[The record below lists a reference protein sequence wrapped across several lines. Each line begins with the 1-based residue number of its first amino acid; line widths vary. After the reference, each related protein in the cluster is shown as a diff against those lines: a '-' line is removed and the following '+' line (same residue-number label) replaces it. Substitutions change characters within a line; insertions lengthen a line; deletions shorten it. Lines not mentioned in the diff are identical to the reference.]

1 MQYSISSI
9 SNTKPVSKILRKEVL
24 LVRFLTW
31 GVIGAAIL
39 GVARGLQ
46 NGTLQQFTKN
56 ISNKLNL
63 QNTQQM
69 MQPLQQMA
77 QPLQQMT
84 QPLQQMNQSSQ
95 QSQQQ
100 TNQSSQQMMQPL
112 QAVANNL
119 TGNSSKK

>member
-1 MQYSISSI
+1 M
-9 SNTKPVSKILRKEVL
+9 K
-24 LVRFLTW
+24 FLTW

-46 NGTLQQFTKN
+46 NGTFQQFTKN

-63 QNTQQM
+63 QNGQQM

-95 QSQQQ
+95 QTKQPQQQ
-100 TNQSSQQMMQPL
+100 SNQSSQQMKQPL

-119 TGNSSKK
+119 TGNSTK

>member
-1 MQYSISSI
+1 M
-9 SNTKPVSKILRKEVL
+9 K
-24 LVRFLTW
+24 FLTW
-31 GVIGAAIL
+31 GAIGAAIF

-63 QNTQQM
+63 QNAQQM

-77 QPLQQMT
+77 QPLQQMA

-95 QSQQQ
+95 QTKQSQQQ
-100 TNQSSQQMMQPL
+100 TNQSSQQMTKPL

-119 TGNSSKK
+119 TGNSSK

>member
-1 MQYSISSI
+1 M
-9 SNTKPVSKILRKEVL
+9 
-24 LVRFLTW
+24 RFFTW

-69 MQPLQQMA
+69 MQPLQQMT

-84 QPLQQMNQSSQ
+84 QPLQQMNQS
-95 QSQQQ
+95 QQQ
-100 TNQSSQQMMQPL
+100 INQSSQQMKQPL
-112 QAVANNL
+112 QVVANNL
-119 TGNSSKK
+119 TGNSSK

>member
-1 MQYSISSI
+1 
-9 SNTKPVSKILRKEVL
+9 
-24 LVRFLTW
+24 VRFITW

-84 QPLQQMNQSSQ
+84 QPLQQMNQS
-95 QSQQQ
+95 QQQ
-100 TNQSSQQMMQPL
+100 TNQSSQQMKQPL

-119 TGNSSKK
+119 TGNSSK

>member
-1 MQYSISSI
+1 M
-9 SNTKPVSKILRKEVL
+9 
-24 LVRFLTW
+24 RFITW
-31 GVIGAAIL
+31 DVIGAAIL

-69 MQPLQQMA
+69 MQPLEMA

-84 QPLQQMNQSSQ
+84 QPLQQIN

-100 TNQSSQQMMQPL
+100 INQSSQQMKQPL
-112 QAVANNL
+112 QVVANNL
-119 TGNSSKK
+119 AGNSSK

>member
-1 MQYSISSI
+1 M
-9 SNTKPVSKILRKEVL
+9 
-24 LVRFLTW
+24 RFITW

-84 QPLQQMNQSSQ
+84 QPLQQMNQS
-95 QSQQQ
+95 QQQ
-100 TNQSSQQMMQPL
+100 TNQSSQQMKQPL

-119 TGNSSKK
+119 TGNSSK

>member
-1 MQYSISSI
+1 M
-9 SNTKPVSKILRKEVL
+9 K
-24 LVRFLTW
+24 FLTW
-31 GVIGAAIL
+31 GAIGAAIF

-63 QNTQQM
+63 QNAQQM
-69 MQPLQQMA
+69 M

-95 QSQQQ
+95 QTKQPQQQ
-100 TNQSSQQMMQPL
+100 TNQSSQQMTQPL

-119 TGNSSKK
+119 TGNSSKQ

>member
-1 MQYSISSI
+1 M
-9 SNTKPVSKILRKEVL
+9 
-24 LVRFLTW
+24 RFITW

-84 QPLQQMNQSSQ
+84 QPLQQMK

-100 TNQSSQQMMQPL
+100 TNQSSQQMKQPL

-119 TGNSSKK
+119 TGNSSK

>member
-1 MQYSISSI
+1 M
-9 SNTKPVSKILRKEVL
+9 K
-24 LVRFLTW
+24 FLTW
-31 GVIGAAIL
+31 GLIGAVIL

-46 NGTLQQFTKN
+46 NGNLQQFTKN

-63 QNTQQM
+63 QNAQQM

-95 QSQQQ
+95 QSKQPQQQ
-100 TNQSSQQMMQPL
+100 ANQSSQQMNQSL
-112 QAVANNL
+112 QNAAVNAS
-119 TGNSSKK
+119 TGNSSK

>member
-1 MQYSISSI
+1 M
-9 SNTKPVSKILRKEVL
+9 K
-24 LVRFLTW
+24 FLTW
-31 GVIGAAIL
+31 GVIGTAIL

-56 ISNKLNL
+56 LSNKLNL
-63 QNTQQM
+63 QNAQQM

-77 QPLQQMT
+77 QPMQQMT
-84 QPLQQMNQSSQ
+84 QPLQKIN

-100 TNQSSQQMMQPL
+100 KNQSSQQMKQPL

-119 TGNSSKK
+119 TGNSTK

>member
-1 MQYSISSI
+1 M
-9 SNTKPVSKILRKEVL
+9 K
-24 LVRFLTW
+24 FLTW
-31 GVIGAAIL
+31 GAIGAAIF

-63 QNTQQM
+63 QNAQQM
-69 MQPLQQMA
+69 M

-95 QSQQQ
+95 QTKQPQQQ
-100 TNQSSQQMMQPL
+100 TNQFSQQMTQPL
-112 QAVANNL
+112 QAVTNNL
-119 TGNSSKK
+119 TGNSSK

>member
-1 MQYSISSI
+1 M
-9 SNTKPVSKILRKEVL
+9 
-24 LVRFLTW
+24 RFLTW

-63 QNTQQM
+63 QNAQQM
-69 MQPLQQMA
+69 MQPLQQVA
-77 QPLQQMT
+77 QPLQQM
-84 QPLQQMNQSSQ
+84 N

-100 TNQSSQQMMQPL
+100 TNQSSQQMKQPL
-112 QAVANNL
+112 EAVANNL
-119 TGNSSKK
+119 TGNSSK

>member
-1 MQYSISSI
+1 M
-9 SNTKPVSKILRKEVL
+9 K
-24 LVRFLTW
+24 FLTW
-31 GVIGAAIL
+31 GAIGTAIF

-63 QNTQQM
+63 QNAQQM
-69 MQPLQQMA
+69 I

-95 QSQQQ
+95 QQ
-100 TNQSSQQMMQPL
+100 TNQSSQQMKQPL

-119 TGNSSKK
+119 TGNSSK